1 MTTPF
6 SFFPLLFPATLLH
19 YKGTEGILTKTKK
32 KIQRKIRL
40 ENVTSKLVKEEYQV
54 FDVLTTEPRFL
65 VLGLWGG
72 GGGGLMRARY
82 EDTSNEIRLNGSNK
96 Y

>member
-1 MTTPF
+1 M
-6 SFFPLLFPATLLH
+6 
-19 YKGTEGILTKTKK
+19 
-32 KIQRKIRL
+32 
-40 ENVTSKLVKEEYQV
+40 SKLVKEEYQV

-65 VLGLWGG
+65 VLGLG